1 MLNYI
6 KLSNKIKRKSKS
18 FVDKLSAGL
27 NKIEYKFV
35 FQMFHGLLS
44 SQSVKLSEISRALEE
59 DITLK
64 KTIERL
70 SNNLASFK
78 KGEKLFSNYINQVTK
93 LIDDKTIFCIDHTDI
108 AKPKSK
114 KLESLCK
121 VRDGSTGKITIG
133 YKVLEIAALTS
144 EKKMP
149 VSVYSKVFSTEENDY
164 ISENHIT
171 LEAFKSLTSNF
182 GNQGIRALDRGF
194 DTNRLYEY
202 FIENDEKFII
212 RAKQNR
218 DVIYNNKRINIL
230 KVTNKYK
237 GKYSLILTSKDGEKV
252 NAKIS
257 YIPIELPAFPNR
269 KLTLVVV
276 FGFGKL
282 PMMLITNMTSSEKII
297 SITITKVYLLRWR
310 IEDYFKFKK
319 QQFDFENIRVR
330 KLDAIKNL
338 NLLLTIVIGY
348 LGLLTEKEDDTIMVY
363 KIYKASK
370 SIYENKAVFTYY
382 KIAEGIKNILKKS
395 STGIA
400 DFISKSENAQSN
412 QLSLFNCCKI
422 TGVWIWE

>member
-27 NKIEYKFV
+27 NKTEYKFV

-59 DITLK
+59 NITLK

-70 SNNLASFK
+70 SINLVSFT
-78 KGEKLFSNYINQVTK
+78 KGKKLFSNYINQVK
-93 LIDDKTIFCIDHTDI
+93 NLIDDKTVFCIDHTDI
-108 AKPKSK
+108 SKPKSK
-114 KLESLCK
+114 KLEALCK
-121 VRDGSTGKITIG
+121 VRDGSTGKITTG
-133 YKVLEIAALTS
+133 YKILEIAALTP

-149 VSVYSKVFSTEENDY
+149 ISVYSKVFSTEENDY
-164 ISENHIT
+164 VSENYIT
-171 LEAFKSLTSNF
+171 LEGFKSLTSNF
-182 GNQGIRALDRGF
+182 GNKGIRALDRGF
-194 DTNRLYEY
+194 DNNRFYDY
-202 FIENDEKFII
+202 FIEHKENFII

-218 DVIYNNKRINIL
+218 NVVYNNKSLNIL
-230 KVTNKYK
+230 EVSNKYK
-237 GKYSLILTSKDGEKV
+237 GKYSLILTSQDGKKV

-257 YIPIELPAFPNR
+257 YIPIELPAFPNE

-276 FGFGKL
+276 FGFGEL
-282 PMMLITNMTSSEKII
+282 PMMLITNITSSEKII
-297 SITITKVYLLRWR
+297 SKTITKVYLLRWR

-348 LGLLTEKEDDTIMVY
+348 LGLLTEKENDTIFIY
-363 KIYKASK
+363 NIYKASK

-382 KIAEGIKNILKKS
+382 KIAEGIKNILKKVT
-395 STGIA
+395 TGI
-400 DFISKSENAQSN
+400 DDLISKPEKTQSN

-422 TGVWIWE
+422 TGAWILE